1 MDGPTNPYQPPLTVD
16 QSARTAIRQRWR
28 TPTSVLLMVI
38 GTMFLLLLNGQEFTN
53 SIVFLV
59 CWVTSLGIWLMKPAQ
74 RPRKIGVVLLIGLH
88 VVMIG
93 FVLSGLRASSERQ
106 MKFNQRMNQ
115 MRHTTE

>member
-1 MDGPTNPYQPPLTVD
+1 MGEATNSYQPPLT
-16 QSARTAIRQRWR
+16 ANHGRRTPLRHRWQ

-88 VVMIG
+88 VVTIG
-93 FVLSGLRASSERQ
+93 FVLSGLRASYQ
-106 MKFNQRMNQ
+106 FQKKFNQRINQ
-115 MRHTTE
+115 MR